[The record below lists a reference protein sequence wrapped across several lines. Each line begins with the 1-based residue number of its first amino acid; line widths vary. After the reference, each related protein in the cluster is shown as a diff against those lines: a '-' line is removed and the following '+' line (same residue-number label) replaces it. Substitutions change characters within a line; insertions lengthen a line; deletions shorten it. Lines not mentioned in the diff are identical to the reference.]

1 MFAVVRLDQAE
12 EERRVNDRVESL
24 RRVAELSDAAT
35 LWHDPVK
42 CQAVVLLQDRIRQ
55 VDDLVERC
63 HAALAS
69 LYDSMFPLNPLPVGL
84 AALLEKFNYGKDI
97 KNFVRAQLVAGAEV
111 ALAFV
116 RSHHPNVDFAAVAK
130 GPPPGR
136 RKRTFMQGHYDAV
149 ESSAN
154 EIADLLV
161 KESDESK
168 EQPDEPQDDRKGK
181 KKRGGK
187 KKKPRLEILDF
198 M

>member
-1 MFAVVRLDQAE
+1 M
-12 EERRVNDRVESL
+12 

-55 VDDLVERC
+55 VENLVERC
-63 HAALAS
+63 RAALAS

-84 AALLEKFNYGKDI
+84 AALLEKFNYGKNI

-130 GPPPGR
+130 GPPPGW

-149 ESSAN
+149 ECSAN

-181 KKRGGK
+181 KKKGGK